1 MFYAV
6 DGENVLIMDSEGKP
20 LHVMGFT
27 YKGFLFY
34 TYDKWETKGVRV
46 SSSFPCLKAIHEK
59 SGIVICGP
67 EDESMIKSRNSICRF
82 IDMYLNEN

>member
-1 MFYAV
+1 MLYGI
-6 DGENVLIMDSEGKP
+6 DEEKVLVIDSEEKT

-46 SSSFPCLKAIHEK
+46 SSSLLCLKAIHEK
-59 SGIVICGP
+59 TGIVLCGP
-67 EDESMIKSRNSICRF
+67 ENSSVIKSRNIMCSF
-82 IDMYLNEN
+82 IDMYSN